1 MYAQAILFTK
11 TNTYSFETASDTRVR
26 PQTLA
31 YVCREEKKRVHICA
45 QHKAAQHTQIYTQSR
60 FTSLTQMSGF
70 LVAFRGIK
78 SISAQVTAI
87 LQKPA

>member
-1 MYAQAILFTK
+1 MHKLYFLQRQIHIHLKLPVIPEFAPKLLHMYAEK
-11 TNTYSFETASDTRVR
+11 K
-26 PQTLA
+26 
-31 YVCREEKKRVHICA
+31 KKRVHICA
-45 QHKAAQHTQIYTQSR
+45 QHEAAQHTQIYTQTR